1 LSGAT
6 EVSSSTTPFGKGKD
20 EKGVERLKT
29 PHTGVARYFEA
40 DRERGLRVEEVRGRQ
55 RQRGRGSR
63 AKGQWGDEGEMRS
76 LIK

>member
-40 DRERGLRVEEVRGRQ
+40 DRERGLRVRKIRERQ
-55 RQRGRGSR
+55 R
-63 AKGQWGDEGEMRS
+63 EGERTVGR
-76 LIK
+76 